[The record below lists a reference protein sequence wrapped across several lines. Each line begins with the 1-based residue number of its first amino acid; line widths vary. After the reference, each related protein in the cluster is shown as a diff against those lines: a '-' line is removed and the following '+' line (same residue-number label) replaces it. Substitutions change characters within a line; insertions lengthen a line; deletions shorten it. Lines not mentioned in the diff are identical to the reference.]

1 MKTKNNW
8 RRVLSILFAFVT
20 VFGITLAGTVTALAE
35 ETNQSLGGIV
45 SVADTEGLDSE
56 LFVATVGGERY
67 ETLKAA
73 VEAASLVEGGATVE
87 LIGDATVSE
96 SITVSGDV
104 TVVGEYTI
112 YRADDYTG
120 TLFTVSEGAS
130 LTLDGG
136 ITLDGA
142 NDYAFD
148 KDAFMEDAVDNWN
161 TLIPKEESAKWF
173 TPEENAPVATAFMI
187 TTNGGTVNLFDVT
200 VQNNYSISYG
210 VVSVGAGSDVTLSG
224 AKITHVA
231 ATQGNGVIVNASGAD
246 INVTVNAGTV
256 IDGNHVGG
264 NHGLF
269 KIYSGAVLT
278 VNGGEIT
285 NNTGWNSNGVA
296 VGVYRGTFYLS
307 GGLISSNVG
316 AYGPANGR
324 NAAIYLH
331 SGHTF
336 VMSGGTVSNN
346 SGRARGGIDAPY
358 DNGTAII
365 TGGEVLDNISR
376 GNGSEYDVL
385 GTSSMSIKGGV
396 FSQDVSKWIDSGLGI
411 RYNAETKRYEITEHV
426 FNLWFYD
433 PVSGEQASVGPIQ
446 GGDLASVIAYGKLFY
461 ADYYVMELE
470 LLASTKVDE
479 TIVIDYP
486 MTIDLNGYTVTAA
499 DTLDSTPI
507 FRILSDVTV
516 KGGRV
521 DARGGNGSYAF
532 IVGSAEAFGNL
543 TVESGVYMGDVSA
556 ISVTKG
562 TLTVNGGSFAADPY
576 VVALDDAQTNN
587 YSYVINCIDAN
598 YKDGTAQVV
607 INGGVFYKFNPQ
619 DNAAEGEGTNFVG
632 SDRRIVADGDYYTV
646 YEREYVAE
654 VDGVKYESF
663 DEALEVAKSSES
675 KVMVVYKTVVIDEDG
690 VIDLGGVRVNAGAS
704 LQNAPVFRILAD
716 VTFENGIVDGYGDGS
731 GAINVYAFIVGDT
744 ESAGTLTVISGT
756 YRGVTSAISITNGT
770 VNIVGGTFQTKH
782 DGEGVDYGSAYL
794 LNCIDSAYNSGAANF
809 NITGGKFVGFNPE
822 SNVSEGEGTNY
833 LADGYKASDYYG
845 DNKWY
850 VAKANVVMDGDKYF
864 ATVKDAL
871 AILASADTTVHT
883 VKILEDIEID
893 VNYSTY
899 NYPILVNGFSI
910 ILDLGGKTVS
920 ADWSEYTGTRVDN
933 ALIGVVNGGKITI
946 VDSVGGGMIIN
957 NDNRANVENRIFW
970 IMTSTAEKQIIV
982 DIQGGIFVQN
992 DLNTALLY
1000 IQGDTKSSGGA
1011 GVIVTIRG
1019 GRFESV
1025 NDDFFNA
1032 YDGHVYNAE
1041 VLGGIFNKDPRDN
1054 EIRIPA
1060 HLTSYQNADGYWG
1073 ITEAV
1078 ATVGNK
1084 GYATLDEAFAAA
1096 EDGETVQL
1104 LVNVSVSE
1112 LSAQDDDVTVS
1123 ETIVISESIVLDLG
1137 GNTVSGSDIYP
1148 VIRIQNDAVV
1158 TVKNGTVTNND
1169 YIFVLGAA
1177 DGSSAGY
1184 LTVENGAYIGA
1195 TSVISVTKGKLTV
1208 LGGEFTAVDSQ
1219 YGYRYL
1225 LNCIDESY
1233 RDGTATIEVLGG
1245 SFYGFNP
1252 ASNAAEGEGTS
1263 FVPAGYYVTYN
1274 SDTGFYTVSPLI
1286 KFYSSNL
1293 LLGNTIG
1300 IYFNI
1305 KTEDLVD
1312 GVNYVAVFTIHGVE
1326 YTIPRYDENGKS
1338 NWVVKSDKPEI
1349 TKILFE
1355 GIAAKEMTLPVSVVL
1370 KLGDEIVSNT
1380 VSESVK
1386 SYVERGIERGIFT
1399 AEDMDLV
1406 IQMINYGALAQQSFG
1421 YKTDD
1426 LANTGENAA
1435 AALADYTRAAGSYTN
1450 NMSGTGYYGA
1460 SLNLENNIGF
1470 NFKFYAD
1477 GLETAEKAVI
1487 TYVNHTGK
1495 AMSVEVALD
1504 EFKREMKNDR
1514 ELIVVHIGTL
1524 YAADAMQMLK
1534 CRILDKD
1541 GNVLAYAND
1550 SIESYCAR
1558 AIAGLGAMPAS
1569 LYETQSFGI
1578 EFYQA
1583 LMKYA
1588 MASYDYD
1595 KDTVK

>member
-1 MKTKNNW
+1 M
-8 RRVLSILFAFVT
+8 
-20 VFGITLAGTVTALAE
+20 
-35 ETNQSLGGIV
+35 
-45 SVADTEGLDSE
+45 
-56 LFVATVGGERY
+56 
-67 ETLKAA
+67 
-73 VEAASLVEGGATVE
+73 
-87 LIGDATVSE
+87 
-96 SITVSGDV
+96 
-104 TVVGEYTI
+104 
-112 YRADDYTG
+112 
-120 TLFTVSEGAS
+120 
-130 LTLDGG
+130 
-136 ITLDGA
+136 
-142 NDYAFD
+142 
-148 KDAFMEDAVDNWN
+148 
-161 TLIPKEESAKWF
+161 
-173 TPEENAPVATAFMI
+173 
-187 TTNGGTVNLFDVT
+187 
-200 VQNNYSISYG
+200 
-210 VVSVGAGSDVTLSG
+210 
-224 AKITHVA
+224 
-231 ATQGNGVIVNASGAD
+231 
-246 INVTVNAGTV
+246 
-256 IDGNHVGG
+256 
-264 NHGLF
+264 
-269 KIYSGAVLT
+269 
-278 VNGGEIT
+278 
-285 NNTGWNSNGVA
+285 
-296 VGVYRGTFYLS
+296 
-307 GGLISSNVG
+307 
-316 AYGPANGR
+316 
-324 NAAIYLH
+324 
-331 SGHTF
+331 
-336 VMSGGTVSNN
+336 
-346 SGRARGGIDAPY
+346 
-358 DNGTAII
+358 
-365 TGGEVLDNISR
+365 LDNISR

-396 FSQDVSKWIDSGLGI
+396 FSQDISKWIDSGLGI
-411 RYNAETKRYEITEHV
+411 RYNAETNRYEITEHV

-470 LLASTKVDE
+470 LLASTKVDG
-479 TIVIDYP
+479 TVVIDYP

-532 IVGSAEAFGNL
+532 IVGSTEAFGNL

-576 VVALDDAQTNN
+576 VVALDDGETNN

-663 DEALEVAKSSES
+663 DEALEAAKSSES

-690 VIDLGGVRVNAGAS
+690 AIDLGGVRVNAGAS
-704 LQNAPVFRILAD
+704 LHNAPVFRILAN

-744 ESAGTLTVISGT
+744 ESAGALTVVSGT

-782 DGEGVDYGSAYL
+782 DGEGVDYGAAYL

-933 ALIGVVNGGKITI
+933 ALIGVVNVGKITI

-992 DLNTALLY
+992 DQNTALLY

-1011 GVIVTIRG
+1011 GVTVTIRG

-1060 HLTSYQNADGYWG
+1060 HLASYQNADGYWG

-1084 GYATLDEAFAAA
+1084 GYATLAEAFAAA
-1096 EDGETVQL
+1096 KDGDTVQL
-1104 LVNVSVSE
+1104 LVSISVSE
-1112 LSAQDDDVTVS
+1112 LSAQDDGVTVS

-1169 YIFVLGAA
+1169 YVF
-1177 DGSSAGY
+1177 
-1184 LTVENGAYIGA
+1184 
-1195 TSVISVTKGKLTV
+1195 
-1208 LGGEFTAVDSQ
+1208 
-1219 YGYRYL
+1219 
-1225 LNCIDESY
+1225 
-1233 RDGTATIEVLGG
+1233 VLGG

-1399 AEDMDLV
+1399 AKDMDFV

-1426 LANTGENAA
+1426 LANTGANVATVI
-1435 AALADYTRAAGSYTN
+1435 ADYTRAAGSYTN
-1450 NMSGTGYYGA
+1450 KMSGTGYYGA

-1477 GLETAEKAVI
+1477 GLEAAEKAVI

-1504 EFKREMKNDR
+1504 EFKRDE
-1514 ELIVVHIGTL
+1514 E
-1524 YAADAMQMLK
+1524 
-1534 CRILDKD
+1534 
-1541 GNVLAYAND
+1541 
-1550 SIESYCAR
+1550 
-1558 AIAGLGAMPAS
+1558 
-1569 LYETQSFGI
+1569 
-1578 EFYQA
+1578 
-1583 LMKYA
+1583 
-1588 MASYDYD
+1588 
-1595 KDTVK
+1595 